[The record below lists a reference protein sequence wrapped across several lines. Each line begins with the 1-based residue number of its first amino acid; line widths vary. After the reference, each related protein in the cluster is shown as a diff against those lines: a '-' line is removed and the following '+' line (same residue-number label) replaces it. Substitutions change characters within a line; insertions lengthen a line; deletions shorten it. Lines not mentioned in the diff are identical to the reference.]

1 VRKTRA
7 DGSIIE
13 YFYDRQTRK
22 FLGHDREAAL
32 ASLENLS
39 PLQAAGLNPGTIGAL
54 IVDYL
59 GSESYRGLS
68 PRTRN
73 LYRSYL
79 DKMRE
84 DWGMHPARAIT
95 RQDVLAIRERLSATP
110 RKADQVLSLLQM
122 LLGRAK
128 DAGIID
134 TNVAERFKRQH
145 TTKRSEIWSY
155 EMEDAFLER
164 ARPSLQLAYLL
175 LLYTVQRPGD
185 VLTMDDSRISIR
197 GGRMFIALR
206 QEKTGTL
213 IDVPVHA
220 RLEPHIK
227 RRLEEIET
235 ERSCEST
242 EVVGRIGPR
251 PQKLLVPSPT
261 GKVWAARNFAR
272 AWDAVMK
279 RLARAYARQL
289 LKGGA
294 SRQQVESELTANHR
308 QRRDL
313 RRTGIVRLAEAGAT
327 TPQIAAISGHAIDYC
342 QRIIDTYLP
351 RRTEVAVAGMEVW
364 ERHQDRATSTIVS
377 IAATRG
383 RLM

>member
-1 VRKTRA
+1 MRKTRA

-22 FLGHDREAAL
+22 FLGHNREAAL

-54 IVDYL
+54 IIDYL
-59 GSESYRGLS
+59 ESEAYRSLS

-73 LYRSYL
+73 LYRNYL

-84 DWGMHPARAIT
+84 DWGLHPARAIT

-134 TNVAERFKRQH
+134 ANVAERFKRQH

-197 GGRMFIALR
+197 SGRMFIALR
-206 QEKTGTL
+206 QEKTGAL

-227 RRLEEIET
+227 KRLEDIEA
-235 ERSCEST
+235 ERSSES
-242 EVVGRIGPR
+242 VIAVRIGPAT
-251 PQKLLVPSPT
+251 QKLLVPSPT
-261 GKVWAARNFAR
+261 GKVWAPRNFAR

-279 RLARAYARQL
+279 RLAYAYARQL

-294 SRQQVESELTANHR
+294 TREQVKDELAANHR

-364 ERHQDRATSTIVS
+364 ERHQMRETSKIVS

>member
-1 VRKTRA
+1 MRKTRT

-22 FLGHDREAAL
+22 FLGHNREAAL

-39 PLQAAGLNPGTIGAL
+39 PLQSAGLNPGTIGAL
-54 IVDYL
+54 IIDYL
-59 GSESYRGLS
+59 RSESYRSLS
-68 PRTRN
+68 PKTRN

-84 DWGMHPARAIT
+84 DWGFHPARAIT
-95 RQDVLAIRERLSATP
+95 RQDILAIRERLSATP

-122 LLGRAK
+122 LLNRAK
-128 DAGIID
+128 DVGLIE
-134 TNVAERFKRQH
+134 TNPAERFKRQH
-145 TTKRSEIWSY
+145 TTKRSELWSY
-155 EMEDAFLER
+155 DMEDAFLVR

-175 LLYTVQRPGD
+175 LLYTLQRPGD
-185 VLTMDDSRISIR
+185 VLAMTADRISTR
-197 GGRMFIALR
+197 NGRMFIALR
-206 QEKTGTL
+206 QEKTGAL
-213 IDVPVHA
+213 IDVPVHN
-220 RLEPHIK
+220 RLEPHL
-227 RRLEEIET
+227 RQRLDDIAAEQAIDG
-235 ERSCEST
+235 SSIMA
-242 EVVGRIGPR
+242 RIGPV
-251 PQKLLVPSPT
+251 PLKLLVPSPT
-261 GKVWAARNFAR
+261 GKIWAHRNFAR

-279 RLARAYARQL
+279 RLALAYARQM

-294 SRQQVESELTANHR
+294 TRPQVIKELEANHR

-364 ERHQDRATSTIVS
+364 EGHNGRTTSKIVS

>member
-1 VRKTRA
+1 MRKTRA

-22 FLGHDREAAL
+22 FLGHNREAAL

-54 IVDYL
+54 IIDYL
-59 GSESYRGLS
+59 ESEAYRSLS

-73 LYRSYL
+73 LYRNYL

-84 DWGMHPARAIT
+84 DWGLHPAGAIT

-134 TNVAERFKRQH
+134 ANVAERFKRQH

-197 GGRMFIALR
+197 SGRMFIALR
-206 QEKTGTL
+206 QEKTGAL

-227 RRLEEIET
+227 KRLEDIEA
-235 ERSCEST
+235 ERSSEN
-242 EVVGRIGPR
+242 VIAVRIGPAT
-251 PQKLLVPSPT
+251 QKLLVPSPT
-261 GKVWAARNFAR
+261 GKVWAPRNFAR

-279 RLARAYARQL
+279 RLAYAYARQL

-294 SRQQVESELTANHR
+294 TRDQVKDELAANHR

-364 ERHQDRATSTIVS
+364 ERHQMRETSKIVS